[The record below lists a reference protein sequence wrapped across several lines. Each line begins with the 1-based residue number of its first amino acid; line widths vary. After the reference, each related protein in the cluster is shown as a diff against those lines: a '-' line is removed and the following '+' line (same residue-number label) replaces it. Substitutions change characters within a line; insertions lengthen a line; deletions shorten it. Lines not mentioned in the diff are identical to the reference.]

1 MWLAKGNSGYQL
13 LQHIGAVATGP
24 AGEFSQPHLL
34 ESSEFSFSSSVL
46 SLPCSLSFFANI
58 HVCRLLPEK
67 WMVL

>member
-34 ESSEFSFSSSVL
+34 ESSEFGFLSSVL
-46 SLPCSLSFFANI
+46 CKHLRLWAFAREMDRALGILSASG
-58 HVCRLLPEK
+58 
-67 WMVL
+67 